1 MSFLVLFCDRC
12 KKCQDGYLLPL
23 QSNKVASPW
32 SCQACQAKLSYS
44 EISTIVSDIESKIKE
59 WTAKQPIESW
69 SSEILV
75 KLKDWLHPNHF
86 LILELKKKLT
96 SHWKASNIQQLEEK
110 LDYCQQVFDIA
121 CKLDPG
127 LTLQKG
133 SILRTMAMTRSELA
147 KALKN
152 DQPNAD
158 KRCAELSKQA
168 IEEMRMVAA
177 CIRIPPAFILK

>member
-1 MSFLVLFCDRC
+1 MICRC

-23 QSNKVASPW
+23 QSNKMASPW
-32 SCQACQAKLSYS
+32 CCGSCQAKLSYS

-59 WTAKQPIESW
+59 WTAKQPIENW
-69 SSEILV
+69 SEILD
-75 KLKDWLHPNHF
+75 KLGEKLHPNHF
-86 LILELKKKLT
+86 LGLQLKKKIT
-96 SHWKASNIQQLEEK
+96 SQWQASNIQQLEEK

-147 KALKN
+147 KALKRQG
-152 DQPNAD
+152 DKD
-158 KRCAELSKQA
+158 VGKRCAELGKQA

-177 CIRIPPAFILK
+177 CIKIPPAFMLK